1 MMYKKDPKFLTQV
14 QYCEQQAV
22 PLMVVVGD
30 EEMKN
35 GGVKVRDVKTQKE
48 VQKDV
53 IQFCILMSCAF
64 FTGLCKVR

>member
-22 PLMVVVGD
+22 PLMVVVG
-30 EEMKN
+30 EEETKN

-48 VQKDV
+48 VNKRVCDYHTLSNTSL
-53 IQFCILMSCAF
+53 CIHL
-64 FTGLCKVR
+64 

>member
-48 VQKDV
+48 VSKN
-53 IQFCILMSCAF
+53 
-64 FTGLCKVR
+64 

>member
-22 PLMVVVGD
+22 PLMVVVGE

-35 GGVKVRDVKTQKE
+35 GGVKLRDVKTQKE
-48 VQKDV
+48 VRKKMR
-53 IQFCILMSCAF
+53 CHAF
-64 FTGLCKVR
+64 SNISQCVGIH